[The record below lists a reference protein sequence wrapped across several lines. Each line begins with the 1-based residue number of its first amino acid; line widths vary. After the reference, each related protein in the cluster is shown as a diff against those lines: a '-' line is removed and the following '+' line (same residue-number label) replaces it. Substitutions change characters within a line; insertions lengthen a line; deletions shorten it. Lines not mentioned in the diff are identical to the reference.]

1 MKRIVIFLCLLFHSV
16 LLKAETFIVTS
27 NADSGTGSLRAAI
40 DAANANGI
48 IGTDFINFNLIG
60 STRTDV
66 SISLTTE
73 LPILTSNIVIDGTT
87 QPSALLGNPNIRVAI
102 IRVSSTFFNGLRL
115 DNASLIEIYGLSFSN
130 FKADPLG
137 DVDDKKAGVFLY
149 NSRDIVIGDP
159 LKPNCF
165 SNSYAGIL
173 APFVIPRLDNVN
185 IKISSNIFGLG
196 ENGINAQPNDSG
208 IDISFLNNS
217 TIGGDTPL
225 EGNLL
230 GANTRAGI
238 ALAGAAEQINVT
250 NNRVGLNIN
259 GTQVVSSAATGIYV
273 NGESAA
279 PLIKNN
285 IVAGQLKG
293 LYVYFANGGFKLE
306 GNAIGTGLLRTENFS
321 NNIGVHIHL
330 CNKGI
335 IGGDLVAQGNKIVY
349 NKTAVFLEIAYP
361 ISILKNSFFCNDVA
375 ITYKDLPNGKFV
387 TQSRI
392 SNITT
397 TLVSGQYLPNSK
409 IELFYTDDCI
419 DCQGKTWFATVLT
432 DGSGNWI
439 YNGPVTGKVTS
450 MGTNTDGA
458 TASFSKPLLI
468 NESAVITGVICGQTT
483 GSISLDVYDASS
495 FEWYNSANQL
505 ISTSRMLTGVG
516 FGTYYLRAGQKGACD
531 VISQKF
537 TISSANN
544 GINDLQKVIT
554 NSSCGLANGS
564 ITNISV
570 ANNLART
577 WYNSLGQVVSNADNL
592 LNVNA
597 GTYYFKVGTGSCEV
611 VSANYVIG
619 NNVVTFKAR
628 TVNQFPETCSNS
640 NGSVNITAYETE
652 KPDRFE
658 WFDEQGNIIST
669 AENLRNQPAGR
680 YKLIAYGNNGCTN
693 TVGEFEI
700 LTSQLPT
707 LDYSSFQQYISCD
720 GKTISTS
727 GLMVNGTSAP
737 YTYKWQDDAGNIIAT
752 MLNITGVQKGR
763 YTLSVIDKN
772 GCILVGQT
780 IDFNELIS
788 SSLELPNAISPNG
801 DGINDY
807 WEIKGV
813 QNYPLGEFSVFSRD
827 GNRVYYS
834 IGYTKPFDGLY
845 NGGMLPIGVYYYVI
859 DLKTDCGVQS
869 GSLTILR

>member
-1 MKRIVIFLCLLFHSV
+1 MMRIVVVLCLLFNSV
-16 LLKAETFIVTS
+16 LLKAEIFVVTS
-27 NADSGTGSLRAAI
+27 NADLGVGSLRAAI
-40 DAANANGI
+40 LAANQNGVTE
-48 IGTDFINFNLIG
+48 TDFITFNLPG
-60 STRTDV
+60 TTRTDV
-66 SISLTTE
+66 SISLATE

-102 IRVSSTFFNGLRL
+102 IRVGSGFFNGLRL
-115 DNASLIEIYGLSFSN
+115 DNASLIKIYGLSFSN

-149 NSRDIVIGDP
+149 NSRDIVIGEP

-165 SNSYAGIL
+165 SNSYAGVL

-238 ALAGAAEQINVT
+238 ALAGATEQINVA

-259 GTQVVSSAATGIYV
+259 GAQVISSAATGIYV

-279 PLIKNN
+279 PLIKKN

-293 LYVYFANGGFKLE
+293 VYVYFANGGFKLE
-306 GNAIGTGLLRTENFS
+306 GNAIGTGLLGTENFS

-335 IGGDLVAQGNKIVY
+335 IGGDLVAQGNKIAY

-392 SNITT
+392 TNITT
-397 TLVSGQYLPNSK
+397 TQVSGQYLPNSK

-419 DCQGKTWFATVLT
+419 DCQGKTWFATLLT

-439 YNGPVTGKVTS
+439 YNGTVNGKITS
-450 MGTNTDGA
+450 MGTNADGA
-458 TASFSKPLLI
+458 TASFSKPLII
-468 NESAVITGVICGQTT
+468 NESAVVTGVICGETT
-483 GSISLDVYDASS
+483 GSIGLDVYDAST
-495 FEWYNSANQL
+495 FEWYNSADQL
-505 ISTSRMLTGVG
+505 ISTSRTLTGVG
-516 FGTYYLRAGQKGACD
+516 FGTYYLKAGQKGACD

-597 GTYYFKVGTGSCEV
+597 GVYYFKIGTGSCEV
-611 VSANYVIG
+611 VSVNYVIA
-619 NNVVTFKAR
+619 NNVVTYKAR
-628 TVNQFPETCSNS
+628 TINQFPETCGNN
-640 NGSVNITAYETE
+640 NGSVSITAYETE

-658 WFDEQGNIIST
+658 WFDAQGSIIST
-669 AENLRNQPAGR
+669 AENLRDQPAGKYR
-680 YKLIAYGNNGCTN
+680 LVAYGNNGCSN
-693 TVGEFEI
+693 EVGEFEI
-700 LTSQLPT
+700 LASQLPT
-707 LDYSSFQQYISCD
+707 LDFSSFQQYISCD

-737 YTYKWQDDAGNIIAT
+737 YTYKWQDDAGNTVST

-763 YTLSVIDKN
+763 YTISLTDKN
-772 GCILVGQT
+772 GCIVVGQT

-788 SSLELPNAISPNG
+788 SSLQLPNTISPNG

-859 DLKTDCGVQS
+859 DLKTACGIQT
-869 GSLTILR
+869 GSLTIIK

>member
-1 MKRIVIFLCLLFHSV
+1 M

-40 DAANANGI
+40 LAANANGI
-48 IGTDFINFNLIG
+48 TATDFITFNLAG
-60 STRTDV
+60 TTRTDV
-66 SISLTTE
+66 SISLATE

-87 QPSALLGNPNIRVAI
+87 QPSALLGNPNIKVAI
-102 IRVSSTFFNGLRL
+102 IRVGSGFFNGLRL

-149 NSRDIVIGDP
+149 NSRDIVIGEP

-165 SNSYAGIL
+165 SNSYAGVL

-217 TIGGDTPL
+217 TIGGSTPL

-238 ALAGAAEQINVT
+238 ALAGAAEQINVV
-250 NNRVGLNIN
+250 NNKVGLNIN
-259 GTQVVSSAATGIYV
+259 GDQVVSSASTGIYV

-293 LYVYFANGGFKLE
+293 IYVYFANGGFKLE
-306 GNAIGTGLLRTENFS
+306 GNSVGTGILGTEIFGNK
-321 NNIGVHIHL
+321 IGIHIHL
-330 CNKGI
+330 CNNGA
-335 IGGDLVAQGNKIVY
+335 IGGNVIENGNKIAY
-349 NKTAVFLEIAYP
+349 NLTAVFLEFAYP
-361 ISILKNSFFCNDVA
+361 ISILKNSFYCN
-375 ITYKDLPNGKFV
+375 TGSTLTFSDLPEGK
-387 TQSRI
+387 SLIPPKI
-392 SNITT
+392 STISPN
-397 TLVSGQYLPNSK
+397 LVSGQYLPNSK
-409 IELFYTDDCI
+409 IELFYTDECVN
-419 DCQGKTWFATVLT
+419 CEGKTWFATLPT
-432 DGSGNWI
+432 DANGNWV
-439 YNGPVTGKVTS
+439 YNGPVIGKVTS
-450 MGTNTDGA
+450 MGTNSDGA
-458 TASFSKPLLI
+458 TATFSKPLLI
-468 NESAVITGVICGQTT
+468 NESAVITGVICGEST
-483 GSISLDVYDASS
+483 GSISVDVYDASI
-495 FEWYNSANQL
+495 FEWYNSSDQL

-516 FGTYYLRAGQKGACD
+516 FGIYYLKAGQKGACD

-554 NSSCGLANGS
+554 NSSCGLSNGS
-564 ITNISV
+564 ITNITV

-597 GTYYFKVGTGSCEV
+597 GVYYFKVGTGSCEV

-619 NNVVTFKAR
+619 NTIITYKATVT
-628 TVNQFPETCSNS
+628 NIIPETCGNS
-640 NGSVNITAYETE
+640 NGSVNITAYETQ

-658 WFDEQGNIIST
+658 WFDAKGNIIST

-680 YKLIAYGNNGCTN
+680 YGLIAYGNNGCAN

-700 LTSQLPT
+700 LASQLPT
-707 LDYSSFQQYISCD
+707 LDFSSFRQYISCD
-720 GKTISTS
+720 GKTISTA
-727 GLMVNGTSAP
+727 GLIVNGSSAP
-737 YTYKWQDDAGNIIAT
+737 YTYKWEDDVGNTVST
-752 MLNITGVQKGR
+752 MLNITGVQKGK
-763 YTLSVIDKN
+763 YTLSLTDKN
-772 GCILVGQT
+772 GCIVIGQT

-788 SSLELPNAISPNG
+788 SSLQLPNTISPNG

-813 QNYPLGEFSVFSRD
+813 QNYPLGAFSIFSRD

-834 IGYTKPFDGLY
+834 IGYTKPFNGLY
-845 NGGMLPIGVYYYVI
+845 NGGLLPTGVYYYVI
-859 DLKTDCGVQS
+859 DLKTDCGMQT
-869 GSLTILR
+869 GSLTIIK